1 MADTA
6 DKLLQRNLGGTVGRN
21 VYSRFMMLT
30 DEQEARVEALLGAED
45 VTPEALE
52 AAINAQVTLPAL
64 PLSLPG
70 VSRAMIVPSR
80 SFMRIQN
87 GSQPLI
93 NSWPSSAE
101 WRRKRRT
108 TGTLRP
114 ATWVTRNPRRLLLGA
129 LDPPGSAR

>member
-52 AAINAQVTLPAL
+52 AAINAQVILPAL
-64 PLSLPG
+64 PLSL
-70 VSRAMIVPSR
+70 RC
-80 SFMRIQN
+80 
-87 GSQPLI
+87 L
-93 NSWPSSAE
+93 
-101 WRRKRRT
+101 T
-108 TGTLRP
+108 CDDC
-114 ATWVTRNPRRLLLGA
+114 A
-129 LDPPGSAR
+129 LP